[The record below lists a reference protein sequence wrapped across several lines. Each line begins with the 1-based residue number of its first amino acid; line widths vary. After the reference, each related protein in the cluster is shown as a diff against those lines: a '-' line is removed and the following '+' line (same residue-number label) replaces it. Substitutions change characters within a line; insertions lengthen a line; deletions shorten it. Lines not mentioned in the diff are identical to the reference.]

1 MWWCPRRSDRD
12 FSHEI
17 QAHIALEMD
26 RLVGEGMNPEEAR
39 AKALRSFGNVLRA
52 QESFYES
59 RRVLWLDDLQRDVRH
74 GLRTLVR
81 NPGFTVAV
89 VLTLALGIGANTAI
103 YSVVNAV
110 LLRPL
115 PYPDPD
121 HLVRLWSTHART
133 NRWGDWVSYPDFK
146 DWREQNRNFE
156 DMAAYRFWLFN
167 VTGGEYP
174 EVVPG
179 VYVTH
184 NLFSVLHA
192 KPMLGRSFLSEE
204 DQPGRNQVVILSFG
218 LWQRRFGSDPGLVG
232 RTVTIGD
239 QSHTVVGIM
248 PPGFGFPGRETNV
261 WIPHG
266 PLEELPQRGSHNFR
280 VVARLKPGV
289 TVEQAQA
296 EMDAVAAGLAE
307 RYPSNRDLG
316 VKVLGLQRTLTN
328 EVRQPLIILL
338 GAVGLVLLIAC
349 ANVANLLLARG
360 VARRRET
367 AVRQAIGAG
376 RRRLIRQSL
385 TEDVLLALLGGVA
398 GLLLAFW
405 GVQFLIGLAPDIPGL
420 EQTTI
425 DAQVLVFTLAL
436 SVATGLMF
444 GTAPALQGSK
454 VDLSDALKEAG
465 TRSTAGSGHRRTR
478 SLLVMTEMALASMLL
493 VGAGLLLRSFLRLVR
508 VDPGFNPEN
517 VLTAMVP
524 LSSTKYPEPRRQAAF
539 FKEVIDR
546 IATLPGVE
554 AASAATSVPLL
565 TNDAGGFEVEGH
577 LGRPDEIFVQ
587 AERPAVTPDHFRVL
601 GISLLKGRIFTWADN
616 ESSPEVAIISESLA
630 QQYWPGEDP
639 IGKRVSFNRGN
650 GQRVWRQVV
659 GVVNDVKHDGLETR
673 VYPAIYVPL
682 LQFPSAFGTLVVRAR
697 TDPSGLAGAIRREV
711 MAVDKDVPVFRVQ
724 TMDRL
729 ISDSVSRR
737 RFQMMLLAIFATV
750 ALALAAAGIYGV
762 MMYSVSQRTHEI
774 GIRVALGASS
784 GDVLRLVLR
793 QGLVLTVAGVAIGLI
808 SSLALTRVLSGLLYG
823 VSAMDPAT
831 FLVFPSVLIAV
842 ALLACYLP
850 ARRATKADPM
860 VALRYE

>member
-1 MWWCPRRSDRD
+1 MWWRPRRSDQD

-26 RLVGEGMNPEEAR
+26 RLVAEGVSPEEAR
-39 AKALRSFGNVLRA
+39 AKALRAFGNMLRA

-59 RRVLWLDDLQRDVRH
+59 RRVMWLDDLQRDVRH
-74 GLRTLVR
+74 ALRTLIR
-81 NPGFTVAV
+81 NPGFTVV
-89 VLTLALGIGANTAI
+89 IVLTLALGIGANTAI

-110 LLRPL
+110 LLRSL

-121 HLVRLWSTHART
+121 RLVRLWSTHSRT
-133 NRWGDWVSYPDFK
+133 NRWGDWVSYPDFR
-146 DWREQNRNFE
+146 DWREQNRGFE

-174 EVVPG
+174 EVVLG

-184 NLFSVLHA
+184 NLFSVLRTG
-192 KPMLGRSFLSEE
+192 PMLGRSFLSEE

-232 RTVTIGD
+232 RTVTIDG
-239 QSHTVVGIM
+239 QSHSVVGIM
-248 PPGFGFPGRETNV
+248 PRGFGFPVRETDV

-266 PLEELPQRGSHNFR
+266 PLEELQQRESHNFR

-296 EMDAVAAGLAE
+296 NMDAIAGGLAE

-316 VKVLGLQRTLTN
+316 VKVLGLQHTLTN

-367 AVRQAIGAG
+367 AIRQAIGAG
-376 RRRLIRQSL
+376 RWRLIRQSL

-398 GLLLAFW
+398 GLLLALW

-425 DAQVLVFTLAL
+425 DPQVLAFTLLL

-454 VDLSDALKEAG
+454 VDLTDALKEAG
-465 TRSTAGSGHRRTR
+465 TRSTAGSAHSRTR
-478 SLLVMTEMALASMLL
+478 GLLIITEMALASMLL
-493 VGAGLLLRSFLRLVR
+493 VSAGLLFRSFLRVVR
-508 VDPGFNPEN
+508 VDPGFNPGN

-524 LSSTKYPEPRRQAAF
+524 LSPSKYPDPRRQAAF
-539 FKEVIDR
+539 FKEVIKR
-546 IATLPGVE
+546 IATLPRVE
-554 AASAATSVPLL
+554 AASVASSVPLVS
-565 TNDAGGFEVEGH
+565 NDAGGFEVEGH

-587 AERPAVTPDHFRVL
+587 AERPAITPDHFRVL

-616 ESSPEVAIISESLA
+616 ESSPEVAIISEGLS
-630 QQYWPGEDP
+630 QRYWPGEDP
-639 IGKRVSFNRGN
+639 IGKRVSFNSRN
-650 GQRVWRQVV
+650 GERVWRQVV

-673 VYPAIYVPL
+673 SYPAIYVPM
-682 LQFPSAFGTLVVRAR
+682 LQFPSPFGVLSVRA

-737 RFQMMLLAIFATV
+737 RFQMMVLAIFASL

-762 MMYSVSQRTHEI
+762 MTYSVSQRTHEI
-774 GIRVALGASS
+774 GIRVALGAAS
-784 GDVLRLVLR
+784 GDVLTLILR
-793 QGLVLTVAGVAIGLI
+793 QGLVLTLAGVAIGLL

-831 FLVFPSVLIAV
+831 FVVFPSALIVV